1 MNLYRKLASSKGST
15 KVDSA
20 ENDLESGIDRL
31 LKQLQQVDSQMQAWV
46 LSGGS
51 EMVSHTLTRHQEI
64 LQDLT
69 QEFHRLRSGMR
80 AKQEHALL
88 LEDFRELDRT
98 RLDLE
103 DGVDSADQALL
114 REHVSISRNTG
125 QMDNVIS
132 QAQATLGSLVLQRSA
147 FGGINSKLSNV
158 SSRLPTVNQILSAI
172 KRRKSMDT
180 IILSLVASRN
190 HHLVSFSNNCAFKT
204 PIEFDDH
211 LLGGGGG
218 GGGEVDVFYV
228 ISSRNINH
236 QGIQNSSALYGVP
249 YPHILTRDE
258 NILMVQ
264 PETLQMGD
272 NNEDPWLAPDKLYHV
287 LFCLS
292 LTLLFS
298 KLASL
303 ARYPFLK
310 RHSIRV
316 GAILSLF
323 AGATKEAADQIGLFP
338 SAGASS
344 KDAVA
349 DIIGVLI
356 AVAAL
361 SMFKSKNSNGS
372 DSGSGQ
378 TRRVLPL

>member
-88 LEDFRELDRT
+88 LEDFREFDRT

-103 DGVDSADQALL
+103 DGDGSADQALL

-132 QAQATLGSLVLQRSA
+132 QAQATLGSLVLQRSS

-158 SSRLPTVNQILSAI
+158 SSRLPTPINGVKQVEMLD
-172 KRRKSMDT
+172 RR
-180 IILSLVASRN
+180 LVA
-190 HHLVSFSNNCAFKT
+190 
-204 PIEFDDH
+204 E
-211 LLGGGGG
+211 
-218 GGGEVDVFYV
+218 
-228 ISSRNINH
+228 
-236 QGIQNSSALYGVP
+236 
-249 YPHILTRDE
+249 
-258 NILMVQ
+258 
-264 PETLQMGD
+264 
-272 NNEDPWLAPDKLYHV
+272 
-287 LFCLS
+287 
-292 LTLLFS
+292 
-298 KLASL
+298 
-303 ARYPFLK
+303 
-310 RHSIRV
+310 
-316 GAILSLF
+316 
-323 AGATKEAADQIGLFP
+323 
-338 SAGASS
+338 
-344 KDAVA
+344 
-349 DIIGVLI
+349 
-356 AVAAL
+356 
-361 SMFKSKNSNGS
+361 
-372 DSGSGQ
+372 
-378 TRRVLPL
+378 